1 VLKCPECGRWNRA
14 SLPRCQYCGT
24 PLSPSDSLYSPSSP
38 AWQSELKDTPTQYVL
53 VDEQGSTQTK
63 AEYRDTLADEMV
75 SLHRRKREG
84 EARQKELRTQAAK
97 HGYAPS
103 ARTVRTTSNRGTFFS
118 QLQDNPDAALRPVD
132 SRLVE
137 EGSPLS
143 ADARQVRTTTYQ
155 RVGGKSGGRQA
166 AGDTDPYI
174 DRQMYDSFDD
184 VEDFVPE
191 YQRTDDY
198 IHHKSPTTAIPQHVL
213 KKQTRHRRTLLLLLI
228 AACLVLIGYVG
239 WKVILPILNVTG
251 KADETVVTITPTIR
265 DDLAAHTI
273 TISGNDGDRI
283 SLRELRTSAI
293 VMDGVAT
300 FDIMDYSW
308 YDDSDATL
316 EESMDVTL
324 TPYLI
329 AESGKQTPLPEI
341 RYTVD
346 IPLSYIELYD
356 PSNPYTVVSTALY
369 TIIFYVSEGSK
380 VYINGEDYSDLV
392 TKTTGKVSYN
402 ATVQPIGENEFDI
415 VVRSP
420 HCRENSMKITL
431 YREKQEIPLD
441 LSSDISNVSNYDVMT
456 IRATTIPGAVIHVLS
471 PYTDLDITETDRDG
485 SFTFKA
491 IFDTIGDNIIVITAD
506 YPGKKQTR
514 LEYSVYYVP
523 SVDKYSRVAWDI
535 VSTYTELMDNMT
547 KRVSENRIYV
557 CIGTILSIETTRPQR
572 AFMECTNAAGTVT
585 VYVENQTKA
594 VWEVGKSYKLFG
606 DAYGMYSQVPWLVV
620 RYSYDYDP
628 T

>member
-1 VLKCPECGRWNRA
+1 MKCSECGRWNRA

-24 PLSPSDSLYSPSSP
+24 PLEPSDGFYSPSSP
-38 AWQSELKDTPTQYVL
+38 SWQDELKDTPKQYVL
-53 VDEQGSTQTK
+53 VDELGETETK

-75 SLHRRKREG
+75 SLSRRKREG
-84 EARQKELRTQAAK
+84 EARQKELRTRAAK

-103 ARTVRTTSNRGTFFS
+103 SRTVRTTSNRGTFFS
-118 QLQDNPDAALRPVD
+118 KLQDNPDATLRPVD

-137 EGSPLS
+137 DGSPLS
-143 ADARQVRTTTYQ
+143 ADAKLVRTTTYQ
-155 RVGGKSGGRQA
+155 KVGAKSGDRQA
-166 AGDTDPYI
+166 AEDTDPYGN
-174 DRQMYDSFDD
+174 RQVYDSFDD
-184 VEDFVPE
+184 VEDYVPE
-191 YQRTDDY
+191 YQRTDEY
-198 IHHKSPTTAIPQHVL
+198 VHHKSPTATIPQRVL
-213 KKQTRHRRTLLLLLI
+213 KKKTRHRRTLLLLLI
-228 AACLVLIGYVG
+228 AACLALIGYVG
-239 WKVILPILNVTG
+239 VKVILPIVNVAG

-308 YDDSDATL
+308 YDDSDTTL
-316 EESMDVTL
+316 GESMDVTL

-341 RYTVD
+341 NYTVD

-369 TIIFYVSEGSK
+369 TIVFYVSEGSK
-380 VYINGEDYSDLV
+380 VYINDEDYSDLV

-402 ATVQPIGENEFDI
+402 ATVQPIGENTFDI

-420 HCRENSMKITL
+420 HCRENSMTITL

-441 LSSDISNVSNYDVMT
+441 LSSDISSVSNYDVMT

-471 PYTDLDITETDRDG
+471 SYTDLDITDTDLDG

-491 IFDTIGDNIIVITAD
+491 VFDTIGDNTIIITAD
-506 YPGKKQTR
+506 YPGKTQTR
-514 LEYSVYYVP
+514 LEYTVYYVP
-523 SVDKYSRVAWDI
+523 SVDVYSRKAWDI
-535 VSTYTELMDNMT
+535 VSQYTDLMDNMT
-547 KRVSENRIYV
+547 LRKNNNQIYV
-557 CIGTILSIETTRPQR
+557 CIGEILSIETTRPQR
-572 AFMECTNAAGTVT
+572 AFMECSNASGTVT
-585 VYVENQTKA
+585 VYVENQTKTTWVA
-594 VWEVGKSYKLFG
+594 GESYRLYG

-620 RYSYDYDP
+620 RYTYDP
-628 T
+628 